1 MIEEVISPSKTYYAG
16 DSDLVLGVEGL
27 PLLDILTTKPKIR
40 EKKTVNNLL
49 KPTGLSKEPKNPTGF
64 SGLAKKPKGTQ
75 EEETDTHHSFYGW

>member
-1 MIEEVISPSKTYYAG
+1 MIEEVISPSKTYCAG

-49 KPTGLSKEPKNPTGF
+49 NPLGYPKNPKTPLG
-64 SGLAKKPKGTQ
+64 SLG
-75 EEETDTHHSFYGW
+75 